1 MSAENIKITEK
12 AKDYLKK
19 KGKLQVVIE
28 FPEHRLN
35 SESVVVPIPEIFA
48 KKPKKPESFQK
59 TAIDGID
66 IYISNSVILPSN
78 DVVIDL
84 DSFLGI
90 KILSL
95 SGFKASE

>member
-1 MSAENIKITEK
+1 MPEGNIKITEK
-12 AKDYLKK
+12 AMNHLKK

-48 KKPKKPESFQK
+48 KSPKNPESFQK
-59 TAIDGID
+59 TSIDGID
-66 IYISNSVILPSN
+66 VYVSNSVVLPN
-78 DVVIDL
+78 NGVVIDL

-95 SGFKASE
+95 AGFKANE

>member
-1 MSAENIKITEK
+1 MTNDVIKITEK
-12 AKDYLKK
+12 AKNYLKN

-48 KKPKKPESFQK
+48 RNPKKPEGYQK
-59 TAIDGID
+59 TTIDGID
-66 IYISNSVILPSN
+66 VYVSNSVVLPDN

-90 KILSL
+90 KILNL
-95 SGFKASE
+95 AGFKANE

>member
-28 FPEHRLN
+28 FP
-35 SESVVVPIPEIFA
+35 
-48 KKPKKPESFQK
+48 K

-66 IYISNSVILPSN
+66 VYISNSVILPSN